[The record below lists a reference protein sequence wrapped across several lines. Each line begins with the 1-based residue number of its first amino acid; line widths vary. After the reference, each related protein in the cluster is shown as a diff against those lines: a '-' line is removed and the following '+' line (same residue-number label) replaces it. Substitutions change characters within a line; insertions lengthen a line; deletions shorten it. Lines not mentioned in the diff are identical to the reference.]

1 MRFDITLLAYFTYK
15 IGSSDIKSFILLLIF
30 TLILRKLSINME
42 VIFIGNYL
50 LRTNKE
56 LLDRVKLA
64 AKHERLSINKMLIKL
79 IEIGLIVY
87 YGGGKISNENVT
99 EQINSK

>member
-1 MRFDITLLAYFTYK
+1 
-15 IGSSDIKSFILLLIF
+15 
-30 TLILRKLSINME
+30 ME